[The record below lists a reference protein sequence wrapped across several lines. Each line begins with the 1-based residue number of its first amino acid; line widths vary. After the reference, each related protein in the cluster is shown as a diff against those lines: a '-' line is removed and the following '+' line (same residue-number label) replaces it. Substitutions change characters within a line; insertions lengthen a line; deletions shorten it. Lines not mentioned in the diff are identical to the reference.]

1 MVGLSGLPGFGIFGV
16 EEDRVLSVA
25 ENGGTGVRR
34 AALLS
39 FLTSGSLVDK
49 DKERLFDKSYIYR
62 LLCPKMSGSVRVIP
76 QTEIESVL
84 GSWKI
89 SVLKHAEKSNRK
101 S

>member
-1 MVGLSGLPGFGIFGV
+1 MGLSGLPGFGMFGV

-84 GSWKI
+84 GSWEI
-89 SVLKHAEKSNRK
+89 SVLRHAEKSNRK

>member
-1 MVGLSGLPGFGIFGV
+1 M
-16 EEDRVLSVA
+16 SVA
-25 ENGGTGVRR
+25 ENGGAGVRR
-34 AALLS
+34 AALS
-39 FLTSGSLVDK
+39 FLTSGPLVDKDK